1 MQRHLGEEFGGTIG
15 SVTAFGCFVLL
26 VNFFVEGLLH
36 VSSSTDQL
44 RTVYVE
50 NEYALVGERTGRRLR
65 LGDRVRV
72 RVARVDVEE
81 RKIDFDL
88 IDQPGARAT
97 GKSAKGQSIRSDRTS
112 GGRHGGPGAVP
123 VERVRRP
130 GGRKGGKR
138 QQRV

>member
-26 VNFFVEGLLH
+26 DDFFVEGLLH
-36 VSSSTDQL
+36 VSSLDDDYY
-44 RTVYVE
+44 VYVE

-72 RVARVDVEE
+72 RVARVDPEE

-88 IDQPGARAT
+88 IEEPGARAT
-97 GKSAKGQSIRSDRTS
+97 GRSAKSRVARS
-112 GGRHGGPGAVP
+112 
-123 VERVRRP
+123 
-130 GGRKGGKR
+130 GKH
-138 QQRV
+138 